1 MSLYY
6 LDTSALVKRYI
17 DETGSQWLRAIID
30 TAEALLSTQLPVPEV
45 ISALNCLVREEL
57 LAPPDY
63 HRLRLAFQQDCIEE
77 YQLTPLNSDI
87 LSLSCKLIER
97 HPLRAYDAVHLATAL
112 VAERAL
118 EAQDLPHLTFLSA
131 DGRLLTV
138 AAAEGLATDDPN
150 QHT

>member
-17 DETGSQWLRAIID
+17 DKTGSQWLRAIID
-30 TAEALLSTQLPVPEV
+30 TAEALLSTQLRVPEV
-45 ISALNCLVREEL
+45 ISALNRLVREEL

-63 HRLRLAFQQDCIEE
+63 HQLRLAFQQDCIEE

-87 LSLSCKLIER
+87 LSLSCELVER
-97 HPLRAYDAVHLATAL
+97 HPLRAYDAVHLATTL

-118 EAQDLPHLTFLSA
+118 EAQDLPRLTFLSA
-131 DGRLLTV
+131 DGRLLTI